1 MGGMGSMGSPLPGP
15 SYSGAM
21 PMRPGM
27 PQTVM
32 DPTRKRLL
40 QQQQQQQQQQP
51 GGLMGP
57 RRGLVH
63 LVSIFV
69 HAWPQ
74 M

>member
-27 PQTVM
+27 PQATM

-40 QQQQQQQQQQP
+40 QQQQQQP

-69 HAWPQ
+69 HVWPQ

>member
-1 MGGMGSMGSPLPGP
+1 MGGMGSMGSSLPGP

-21 PMRPGM
+21 PMRSGM
-27 PQTVM
+27 PQAAM

-40 QQQQQQQQQQP
+40 QQQQQQP
-51 GGLMGP
+51 GSLMGP

-69 HAWPQ
+69 HVWPQ
-74 M
+74 I